1 MKARE
6 PQQVALSQEKSLN
19 FFADLLNIEI
29 KIVLTLIQV
38 HVWFVFTRP
47 DIVVGHAVSW
57 IKALLPVSVLRAGLY
72 IQT

>member
-1 MKARE
+1 MKAQE
-6 PQQVALSQEKSLN
+6 QQPIQLSQKNSLK
-19 FFADLLNIEI
+19 FFENLLNIEI

-38 HVWFVFTRP
+38 HVWFVFARP
-47 DIVVGHAVSW
+47 DIVLGHAVSW